1 MVIMYAG
8 RGRIDHSRCS
18 GRQIESQA
26 VQSPRFIPFLSS
38 CLHSLHPAAG
48 ARTYRADP
56 RCTWD
61 MLSAQQV
68 ANVHVKAVYSIFGA
82 FFWDVLVT
90 LSVLEW
96 RLIRHRRTSVLQ
108 LGS

>member
-1 MVIMYAG
+1 
-8 RGRIDHSRCS
+8 
-18 GRQIESQA
+18 
-26 VQSPRFIPFLSS
+26 
-38 CLHSLHPAAG
+38 
-48 ARTYRADP
+48 
-56 RCTWD
+56 

-68 ANVHVKAVYSIFGA
+68 ANVHVKAVYAVFGA